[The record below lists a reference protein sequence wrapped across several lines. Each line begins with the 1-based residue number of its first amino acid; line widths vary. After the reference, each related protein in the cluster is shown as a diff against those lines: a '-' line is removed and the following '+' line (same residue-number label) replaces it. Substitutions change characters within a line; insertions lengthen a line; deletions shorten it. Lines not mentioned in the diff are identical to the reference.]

1 MIGKEER
8 PPILLAASFTIPLDV
23 GIMSVLPTLSLN
35 LIYTALVPLPDLSVH
50 AFEVANV
57 SHEYQLVALLIHI

>member
-8 PPILLAASFTIPLDV
+8 PPILLAASFTIPQDV